1 MKNLVILITLVFAL
15 LPLKASNEIIYKK
28 DASTIL
34 NSNLDTDLDIFKIKQ
49 DIETRNRVYYM
60 TGSFTVIKTPTGR
73 ESDVAHT
80 VDISFRNATIKSSGE
95 RNNYIQANAQ
105 AIRNDNNTINEFRIY
120 IPHGSGE
127 DGSVDERNI
136 KVNWKTGSIE
146 VVDKLDNV
154 SIIYK
159 EHTILI
165 IGTMEKNGYT
175 IGVSLA
181 LAKKQIEITHEIEP
195 HNVQP
200 RKN

>member
-1 MKNLVILITLVFAL
+1 MKNLIILITLVFAL
-15 LPLKASNEIIYKK
+15 LPLRASNDTSQIKA
-28 DASTIL
+28 DSTIL
-34 NSNLDTDLDIFKIKQ
+34 NSFFFTDLDVFKIKQ
-49 DIETRNRVYYM
+49 DIETRTRAYYM
-60 TGSFTVIKTPTGR
+60 TGSFTVIKTPTER
-73 ESDVAHT
+73 EGDVAHT
-80 VDISFRNATIKSSGE
+80 VDISFRNATIRSSREG
-95 RNNYIQANAQ
+95 NNYIQANAQ
-105 AIRNDNNTINEFRIY
+105 ATRNDNNSINEFRIY

-181 LAKKQIEITHEIEP
+181 LAKKQIEITHGIEP
-195 HNVQP
+195 QVIQP